1 MSNSPAARP
10 QMSRRRATLDRN
22 RPYGI
27 VYGAGPVRFEQDHKK
42 FDHKGFEILPD
53 GGNDHTADDQFGGE
67 TPHASE
73 RPRSP
78 AAERMRRTRQR
89 RRAGIVAVVNIEITK
104 EDIAQFVARN
114 LLMPKEIGDQQQ
126 VASAVRRALDSWI
139 GSPRRKTP

>member
-1 MSNSPAARP
+1 MT
-10 QMSRRRATLDRN
+10 QRRISLDHN
-22 RPYGI
+22 RPHGIIYG
-27 VYGAGPVRFEQDHKK
+27 GGPARYEQDDRQ
-42 FDHKGFEILPD
+42 FDHQGLEILPD
-53 GGNDHTADDQFGGE
+53 VTVHTADDQFGGE

-126 VASAVRRALDSWI
+126 VASAARRALDSWI

>member
-1 MSNSPAARP
+1 
-10 QMSRRRATLDRN
+10 MSRRRATLDRN

-42 FDHKGFEILPD
+42 FDHNGFEILPD
-53 GGNDHTADDQFGGE
+53 GGTDHTADDQFGGE

-126 VASAVRRALDSWI
+126 VASAARRALDSWI

>member
-1 MSNSPAARP
+1 MT
-10 QMSRRRATLDRN
+10 QRRISLDHN
-22 RPYGI
+22 RPHGLIYG
-27 VYGAGPVRFEQDHKK
+27 GGPARYEQDGKQ
-42 FDHKGFEILPD
+42 FDHQGLEILPD
-53 GGNDHTADDQFGGE
+53 RGTDHTAGDKFGGE

-126 VASAVRRALDSWI
+126 VASAARRALDSWI

>member
-1 MSNSPAARP
+1 MTQRGSL
-10 QMSRRRATLDRN
+10 LDRD
-22 RPYGI
+22 RPFGL
-27 VYGAGPVRFEQDHKK
+27 VYGGGACRYEQDHKR
-42 FDHKGFEILPD
+42 FDHQGREILPAVGTD
-53 GGNDHTADDQFGGE
+53 QTASDQYCGE

-78 AAERMRRTRQR
+78 AAERMRRTRER
-89 RRAGIVAVVNIEITK
+89 RRAGIVAVVNIEVTK

-126 VASAVRRALDSWI
+126 VASAARRALDSWI